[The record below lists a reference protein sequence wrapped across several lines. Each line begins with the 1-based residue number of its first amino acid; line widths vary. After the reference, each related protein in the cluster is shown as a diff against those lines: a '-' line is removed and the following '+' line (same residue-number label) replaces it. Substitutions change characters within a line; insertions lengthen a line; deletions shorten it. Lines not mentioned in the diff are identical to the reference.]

1 MKITRWKR
9 FHGSKHRVWH
19 VFILRNSGLCTQR
32 EEGKKT
38 RTKGGSLASVIPEL
52 ENCVACEGSRK
63 KGGKAALVV
72 GGSGRC
78 QGQIQ
83 LLTPENTETV
93 ITETR
98 ETVDRPL
105 CLHPLTLPLQESFS
119 FAPPFF
125 TRASRIRRSSTISDL
140 LFSESSSTWE
150 EKKKKKEKNVDQ
162 GNWSG
167 YFGSTL
173 AELNGFALWPAT
185 VYTPS
190 TMGEKSEWIMKGCIW
205 RVSFWG
211 LD

>member
-1 MKITRWKR
+1 MKKISR
-9 FHGSKHRVWH
+9 
-19 VFILRNSGLCTQR
+19 TQTSCLAR
-32 EEGKKT
+32 IYPAKQRAVHTKGRGKKT

-150 EKKKKKEKNVDQ
+150 EKKKKKERKKCR
-162 GNWSG
+162 
-167 YFGSTL
+167 
-173 AELNGFALWPAT
+173 P
-185 VYTPS
+185 
-190 TMGEKSEWIMKGCIW
+190 
-205 RVSFWG
+205 R
-211 LD
+211 